1 MSLPEDVLHEILM
14 RLKKKDVAALF
25 RCASTCKLWSRLVAE
40 ARGPDHTPSFLSGFF
55 VRKRIGVFCTDR
67 SSMTSLVPTQGWV
80 FKSHRRLL
88 GSFFPE
94 TAAGGRLGRA
104 VPLAA
109 RHGLLLARFPFS
121 DVEIDTSIDRKRSI
135 VHLVVCN
142 LLAGT
147 WDTLPPLWSRWVYYI
162 ENRWKDWKPYG
173 KYGDSGYAIITEAD
187 RSSNVNHQ
195 SSSIPLGYSPLFK
208 VLAIYPHGT
217 SCILNTFS
225 PSQGRWSTPIDIG
238 SRTRRVGEWGPLK
251 HPDAVVCHGT
261 AHWLVSSS
269 LGLHTIDV
277 DAETGHVALTKIL
290 ILPHRACDEPQLSVA
305 ADGTLSLLCL
315 QRPGLRLNILVR
327 QDQRGG
333 VDGAPT
339 SWVLSHVVELRPPE
353 QIRTSIQG
361 EAAQLTLIGEKAGTL
376 LVRDTHMR
384 MYAVDLGTGRMKE
397 LTFCGQVNRWK
408 VVPFEIY
415 WPTF

>member
-14 RLKKKDVAALF
+14 RLKKEDVAALF

-55 VRKRIGVFCTDR
+55 VRKRIRVFCTDR

-80 FKSHRRLL
+80 FKPHRRLL

-162 ENRWKDWKPYG
+162 ENRWKGLCHHY
-173 KYGDSGYAIITEAD
+173 
-187 RSSNVNHQ
+187 RSRPFLKRQSSIFLDPARLLASVQ
-195 SSSIPLGYSPLFK
+195 SSSHLPPWHL
-208 VLAIYPHGT
+208 V
-217 SCILNTFS
+217 
-225 PSQGRWSTPIDIG
+225 
-238 SRTRRVGEWGPLK
+238 
-251 HPDAVVCHGT
+251 HPQH
-261 AHWLVSSS
+261 
-269 LGLHTIDV
+269 
-277 DAETGHVALTKIL
+277 
-290 ILPHRACDEPQLSVA
+290 
-305 ADGTLSLLCL
+305 
-315 QRPGLRLNILVR
+315 
-327 QDQRGG
+327 
-333 VDGAPT
+333 
-339 SWVLSHVVELRPPE
+339 VLSQPRQVEHADRHRF
-353 QIRTSIQG
+353 Q
-361 EAAQLTLIGEKAGTL
+361 
-376 LVRDTHMR
+376 D
-384 MYAVDLGTGRMKE
+384 
-397 LTFCGQVNRWK
+397 
-408 VVPFEIY
+408 
-415 WPTF
+415 